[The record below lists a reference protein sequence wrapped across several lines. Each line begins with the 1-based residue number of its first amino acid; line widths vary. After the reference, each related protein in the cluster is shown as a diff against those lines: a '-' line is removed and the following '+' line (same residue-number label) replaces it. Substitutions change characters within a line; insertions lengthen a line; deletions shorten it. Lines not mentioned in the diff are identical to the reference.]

1 LTRVNVLL
9 PRLCDIYYK
18 DIEKKPSS
26 GATVVKR
33 KIISIDQEKCTGCG
47 LCIPNCPEGAIQII
61 DNKARLVSDLMC
73 DGLGACL
80 GHCPEGAISIEEREA
95 ETYDERKMMANIVRQ
110 GPATIKA
117 HLSHLKDHDQTAYY
131 REALGYLEE
140 NNVPVPDEKENT
152 MNTEIHSGCPGART
166 IRFGATAVVSE
177 TPSGK
182 QPSQLTHWPIQMHL
196 ISPAAP
202 HYQNTDFLLAAD
214 CTAFSLGGF
223 HGDYLRGKTLG
234 IACPK
239 LDDRQEAYVE
249 KIKALID
256 EAQINTLTVAIMQV
270 PCCGGLLHIA
280 KQAAAQA
287 TRKVPIKCV
296 TVGIKGEI
304 LKEEWV

>member
-1 LTRVNVLL
+1 M
-9 PRLCDIYYK
+9 
-18 DIEKKPSS
+18 
-26 GATVVKR
+26 KR
-33 KIISIDQEKCTGCG
+33 NIITIDEDKCTGCG

-61 DNKARLVSDLMC
+61 DDKARLVSDLMC

-80 GHCPEGAISIEEREA
+80 GHCPEGAITIVEREA
-95 ETYDERKMMANIVRQ
+95 EQYDERKVMANIVKQ

-117 HLSHLKDHDQTAYY
+117 HLTHLKDHNQTDYYDQAVAY
-131 REALGYLEE
+131 LKE
-140 NNVPVPDEKENT
+140 NSLPVPAEKEVP
-152 MNTEIHSGCPGART
+152 MHAAVHSGCPGART
-166 IRFGATAVVSE
+166 MSFGAAAVAADQ
-177 TPSGK
+177 PSGI
-182 QPSQLTHWPIQMHL
+182 QPSALTHWPIQMHL
-196 ISPAAP
+196 MSPNAP
-202 HYQNTDFLLAAD
+202 HFYKADFLLAAD
-214 CTAFSLGGF
+214 CTAFSLGAF
-223 HGDYLRGKTLG
+223 HGDYLKGKTLG

-239 LDDRQEAYVE
+239 LDDGQEIYVD

-256 EAQINTLTVAIMQV
+256 EAQINTLTVVIMQV